1 MDSPLGG
8 GSLGESGDARM
19 ACPPSPAPLSAS
31 LHTEEGARAPVAPR
45 PTVQP
50 SLTSDEPQKTGALT
64 PDLRAAPSPHK
75 TAAAAPFYEPPLHES
90 TLLAPPTTSRGAPIV
105 EPSARAPCA
114 PAAPPPAGPPPA
126 QGPAPPPA
134 SRGHSPT
141 GMGYESLGVKWY
153 LLKGRLRMSA
163 RCENCDPETTSGGLI
178 CPEWSTIPQ

>member
-1 MDSPLGG
+1 MHHLVPYNYPNMGQVRPMIGL
-8 GSLGESGDARM
+8 LHV
-19 ACPPSPAPLSAS
+19 PAPLSAS

-126 QGPAPPPA
+126 QGPAPPPLA
-134 SRGHSPT
+134 TATVVVPCGDQIPT
-141 GMGYESLGVKWY
+141 SQCV
-153 LLKGRLRMSA
+153 S
-163 RCENCDPETTSGGLI
+163 
-178 CPEWSTIPQ
+178 

>member
-31 LHTEEGARAPVAPR
+31 LHTEEGSRAPVAPR
-45 PTVQP
+45 PTAQP

-126 QGPAPPPA
+126 QGPAPPPLAAATERLLYANPGSIADVIECIFMNQVVGSA
-134 SRGHSPT
+134 SW
-141 GMGYESLGVKWY
+141 L
-153 LLKGRLRMSA
+153 
-163 RCENCDPETTSGGLI
+163 
-178 CPEWSTIPQ
+178 

>member
-75 TAAAAPFYEPPLHES
+75 TAAAAPFYDVFYD
-90 TLLAPPTTSRGAPIV
+90 PPTSRVHFTRTPHNF
-105 EPSARAPCA
+105 PRSPDRRTQRARPLRPGC
-114 PAAPPPAGPPPA
+114 PPAGRPA
-126 QGPAPPPA
+126 AGPGPRAPP
-134 SRGHSPT
+134 R
-141 GMGYESLGVKWY
+141 
-153 LLKGRLRMSA
+153 
-163 RCENCDPETTSGGLI
+163 
-178 CPEWSTIPQ
+178 